1 MNRFFEKHGL
11 LKISSIFLVL
21 AIVLTWLVS
30 LSYFN
35 AGTLVSDEVVRLG
48 LFDITTYGFLAITYF
63 IHVFVFVFIA
73 AGFYKFLGS
82 TEAYDK
88 LTSNIANVFKGKEK
102 ILVAISTLVFAC
114 LSGITTDYLYLLAI
128 IPFVISI
135 LAKLKVDKVVGFA
148 STFGGVLIGILGS
161 TYSTK
166 VAGQL
171 VNASYGLGVQYGN
184 ELVGTIVVLAIAYL
198 LILYFAFNKMSKKSD
213 SLLTDVFMSENAT
226 PTKRA
231 ARMPIH
237 KISVIPMAITLV
249 ITFIVLILAFI
260 GWEEAFGVTV
270 FTNAFDWIN
279 NATLFDQPI
288 YSYIL
293 GSDYFAAFG
302 KWDLFGAVAIILV
315 TTLIIKVLYRIP
327 MDKVISEYGEG
338 FKKFGKTGIILLVIY
353 TTLFISVSFPT
364 IPYFIDAIVKSGVN
378 LGTIFIS
385 NSLMSAFAVEFQ
397 YVVSMLST
405 VFTSFESLS
414 IAALALQLSYGFI
427 SFIAPTSVVLM
438 LGLSLLDI
446 KFNEYFKFIW
456 KFLIS
461 ILIVIIVVL
470 AILFLL

>member
-11 LKISSIFLVL
+11 LKISSIVLVL
-21 AIVLTWLVS
+21 SIVFTWLVS

-35 AGTLVSDEVVRLG
+35 AGTLVTDEVVRLG
-48 LFDITTYGFLAITYF
+48 IFDISTYGFLAITYF

-73 AGFYKFLGS
+73 AGFYNFLGS
-82 TEAYDK
+82 TEGYDR
-88 LTSNIANVFKGKEK
+88 LTTNLANFFKGKEK

-166 VAGQL
+166 IAGQL
-171 VNASYGLGVQYGN
+171 ANATYGLGVTYGN
-184 ELVGTIVVLAIAYL
+184 ELVGTIVVMAIAYL
-198 LILYFAFNKMSKKSD
+198 LIVYFAFSKMNKKSD
-213 SLLTDVFMSENAT
+213 SVLTDPFYSDKAT
-226 PTKRA
+226 PTKKA

-237 KISVIPMAITLV
+237 KISVIPMAITIFALFVVLV
-249 ITFIVLILAFI
+249 LAFI

-270 FTNAFDWIN
+270 FTKAFDWVN
-279 NATLFDQPI
+279 QATLFDQPI

-302 KWDLFGAVAIILV
+302 KWDLFGAVTMILV
-315 TTLIIKVLYRIP
+315 TTLIVKVLYRIP
-327 MDKVISEYGEG
+327 MDKVLSEYGEG

-364 IPYFIDAIVKSGVN
+364 VPYFVNLIIKNGVN

-385 NSLMSAFAVEFQ
+385 NSLMSIFAVDFQ
-397 YVVSMLST
+397 YVVSMLSS
-405 VFTSFESLS
+405 VFASFENLS

-427 SFIAPTSVVLM
+427 SFIAPTSIVLM
-438 LGLSLLDI
+438 MGLSLLDI
-446 KFNEYFKFIW
+446 KFKEYFKFMW
-456 KFLIS
+456 KFLIAL
-461 ILIVIIVVL
+461 LIVIIVVL

>member
-1 MNRFFEKHGL
+1 MNKFFEKHGL
-11 LKISSIFLVL
+11 LKISSIVLVISIL
-21 AIVLTWLVS
+21 FTWLVS

-35 AGTLVSDEVVRLG
+35 AGTLVTDEIVRLG
-48 LFDITTYGFLAITYF
+48 LFDISTYGFLAITYF

-73 AGFYKFLGS
+73 AGFYNFLGS

-88 LTSNIANVFKGKEK
+88 LTTSIANFFNGKEK
-102 ILVAISTLVFAC
+102 ILVALSTLMFAC
-114 LSGITTDYLYLLAI
+114 LAGITTDYLYLLAI

-135 LAKLKVDKVVGFA
+135 LAKLKVDKVVGFV
-148 STFGGVLIGILGS
+148 STFGGILVGILGS

-166 VAGQL
+166 IAGQL
-171 VNASYGLGVQYGN
+171 VNSTYGLGVQYGN
-184 ELVGTIVVLAIAYL
+184 ELIGTIVVLAIAYL
-198 LILYFAFNKMSKKSD
+198 LLVYFAFNKMGKKSI
-213 SLLTDVFMSENAT
+213 SVLTDPFLSENAT
-226 PTKRA
+226 PTKKA

-237 KISVIPMAITLV
+237 KVSAIPMVITLV
-249 ITFIVLILAFI
+249 VLFIVLVLAFI

-270 FTNAFDWIN
+270 FTKAFEWVN
-279 NATLFDQPI
+279 QATLFDQPI

-302 KWDLFGAVAIILV
+302 KWDLFGAVTMILT

-327 MDKVISEYGEG
+327 MDKVLSTFGEG

-364 IPYFIDAIVKSGVN
+364 VPYFIDAIIGKGLN

-385 NSLMSAFAVEFQ
+385 NALMTVFAVDFQ
-397 YVVSMLST
+397 YVVSMLGS
-405 VFTSFESLS
+405 VFATFESLP

-427 SFIAPTSVVLM
+427 SFIAPTSIVLM
-438 LGLSLLDI
+438 MGLSLLDI
-446 KFNEYFKFIW
+446 KFKEYFKFMW
-456 KFLIS
+456 KFLIAL
-461 ILIVIIVVL
+461 LIVIIVVL